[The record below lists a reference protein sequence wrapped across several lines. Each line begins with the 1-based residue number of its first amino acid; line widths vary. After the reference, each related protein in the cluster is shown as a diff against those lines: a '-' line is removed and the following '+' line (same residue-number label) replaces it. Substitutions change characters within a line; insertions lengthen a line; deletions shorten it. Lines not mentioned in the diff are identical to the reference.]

1 MCLFVCRLSL
11 KRKRVYRE
19 LRTLLNKNIFLSVVP
34 IREASHIRTHGC
46 KRLALFYDASVYR
59 LCRLSFTTFKCL
71 GSCGLEVHLVGIND
85 FCFFFQVESFLMAF
99 KHGLRSSVGKVLF
112 VVGKKL
118 RVGVAH
124 ESVCTARVAHAFV
137 ANRQF
142 NVYLLVD
149 LYTYKDL
156 RPFQ

>member
-1 MCLFVCRLSL
+1 M
-11 KRKRVYRE
+11 
-19 LRTLLNKNIFLSVVP
+19 
-34 IREASHIRTHGC
+34 
-46 KRLALFYDASVYR
+46 
-59 LCRLSFTTFKCL
+59 
-71 GSCGLEVHLVGIND
+71 GIND

-112 VVGKKL
+112 IVRKKL

-156 RPFQ
+156 QPFQ